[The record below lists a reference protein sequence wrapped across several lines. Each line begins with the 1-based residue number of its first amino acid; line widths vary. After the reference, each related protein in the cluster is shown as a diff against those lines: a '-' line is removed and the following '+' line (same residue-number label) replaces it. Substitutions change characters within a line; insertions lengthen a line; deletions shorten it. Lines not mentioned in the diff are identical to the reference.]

1 MRTPRPH
8 ELSPQSCRIVCFSDT
23 YGLESKNGVGRFL
36 HDIRTQSAHR
46 NLPFE
51 LIVPGKGEEIP
62 CVRRIR
68 APSFTLPGYADVDI
82 AMPLEQHRKAVSR
95 QIQNWQPDV
104 VHVSTPGPIG
114 IFGLSIAQQRQLPVV
129 GIYHT
134 DFPGFAREIVRLQLT
149 QFQHKSSQSFGPV
162 ASWLVP
168 LLMQRLSPFLD
179 ELDRLNPEF
188 QADLVNFSKIAK
200 RNFDYLAESSY
211 FIELAARLAD
221 AITTEVMRRFYS
233 RFSLVVARSLSQQQ
247 ELQDKLGLDA
257 ASIRCLAPGTD
268 IEKFNPVH
276 NDRKIWKQIG
286 VPPDAFIALYVGR
299 ITAEKNF
306 DFLIRVWNELQASR
320 QPSDPEMQLVVVG
333 EGQKELKERACELP
347 GVHLIGPQRGNQLST
362 IYASSD
368 AVLFP
373 SVTETLGQVGLEAG
387 ASGVPVVVAD
397 RGGQV
402 MYVEEGRTGFIR
414 STEDVT
420 PWVETVQQM
429 ACDESQR
436 KEMGAAARDHI
447 AANHTFESTL
457 RSYWSIHEEAV
468 EGHRRTRVAR
478 PRVRPSIR
486 AQAATSDDL
495 PIPGV
500 LVITDYHAGKKF
512 GTAKQRARKEGALEK
527 MLQVAVDEDLEV
539 IFGGDFADHGPRPSR
554 LEEDFKMLRKVRQRV
569 GLSKTPIFVRGNH
582 DYGYSDEQLV
592 QFTGGCHIHSSLLY
606 VHPDSGVTMTHGHI
620 LGLNRTIELS
630 KNTFDPE
637 RLQEALREEVLDEDL
652 KPSVIAYGLANLIE
666 SYTEQKGL
674 TGLGTFWEGVFETRS
689 LVAEKLLK
697 FGQQSSQ
704 ADERTFKLIAS
715 LVGSHDDVQT
725 AAMLGAACGGWA
737 TIVGHTHDPL
747 TRCLRFGNRADAPVP
762 FQVVGNAG
770 NINRK
775 YPTCAVVK
783 FPEVVVHRYRQKT
796 DTLHVLYRDCVP
808 ETEIEPTAARLRAR
822 HALPSA

>member
-1 MRTPRPH
+1 MRTPRQH
-8 ELSPQSCRIVCFSDT
+8 ELSSKSCRIVCFSDT

-36 HDIRTQSAHR
+36 HDIRRQSAQG

-51 LIVPGKGEEIP
+51 LIVPGKGEEVP
-62 CVRRIR
+62 CLRKIR
-68 APSFTLPGYADVDI
+68 APSFTLPGYADVNI

-95 QIQNWQPDV
+95 QIQSWQPDV

-134 DFPGFAREIVRLQLT
+134 DFPGFAREIVRSQLT
-149 QFQHKSSQSFGPV
+149 QFRDKSSQSFGSIANWMAPLIMQRV
-162 ASWLVP
+162 SP
-168 LLMQRLSPFLD
+168 LLE
-179 ELDRLNPEF
+179 ELDRVNPNFE
-188 QADLVNFSKIAK
+188 ADLTAFGEIAK
-200 RNFDYLAESSY
+200 RNYDYLAESSY
-211 FIELAARLAD
+211 FIDLSAKIAD
-221 AITTEVMRRFYS
+221 AVTTEVMRRFYS

-247 ELQDKLGLDA
+247 ELQDKLGIDA
-257 ASIRCLAPGTD
+257 GSIRCLAPGTD
-268 IEKFNPVH
+268 VEKFNPAH
-276 NDRKIWKQIG
+276 KDRGIWKQFG
-286 VPPDAFIALYVGR
+286 VPPDSFIALYVGR

-306 DFLIRVWNELQASR
+306 DFLIQVWKELQANK
-320 QPSDPEMQLVVVG
+320 QPSDPDVQLVVVG
-333 EGQKELKERACELP
+333 EGQKDLKQRANELP

-362 IYASSD
+362 IYASAD

-414 STEDVT
+414 STEDASA
-420 PWVETVQQM
+420 WVETVLHM
-429 ACDESQR
+429 VRDESLR
-436 KEMGAAARDHI
+436 KTIGAEARAHI

-457 RSYWSIHEEAV
+457 RSYWNIHEQAV
-468 EGHRRTRVAR
+468 DSHRRSRNPR

-486 AQAATSDDL
+486 SRSSSSEGPPL
-495 PIPGV
+495 PGV

-527 MLQVAVDEDLEV
+527 MLQLAVDEDLEV

-554 LEEDFKMLRKVRQRV
+554 LEEDFEMLRTVRQRV
-569 GLSKTPIFVRGNH
+569 GLTKTPIFIRGNH
-582 DYGYSDEQLV
+582 DYGYSDDQLV
-592 QFTGGCHIHSSLLY
+592 EFTGGCRVHSSLLY
-606 VHPDSGVTMTHGHI
+606 VHPESGVTMTHGHI

-630 KNTFDPE
+630 KSTLDPE
-637 RLQEALREEVLDEDL
+637 ALQAALREEVLDEDL

-674 TGLGTFWEGVFETRS
+674 TGLGTFWEGVFQTRS
-689 LVAEKLLK
+689 LIADKLLK

-725 AAMLGAACGGWA
+725 AGMLGAVCGSWA

-747 TRCLRFGNRADAPVP
+747 TRSLRFPNREPASVP
-762 FQVVGNAG
+762 FQIVGNAG

-775 YPTCAVVK
+775 YPTCAVAR

-796 DTLHVLYRDCVP
+796 NTLHVLSRDCVP
-808 ETEIEPTAARLRAR
+808 EAELQASEARLRAR
-822 HALPSA
+822 QTLAGV